1 MHKTTL
7 VAGAVLALVV
17 AGGTATAAKLVTG
30 GDIKNGTITNK
41 DIKKK
46 TIKMNRLAQSTQDKI
61 NAPGPAGPQ
70 GPAGPAGV
78 AGPPGPPA
86 ATDFG
91 VASVFVDRGAGPSRF
106 ATYSVPLGA
115 PTGSTTGG
123 QFRFTCT
130 PDQEPCKVS
139 IGAAVVSTQ
148 TGDVEFYPRLL
159 IHSQSGA
166 AVGAPMTFCEYVDGA
181 NNNLGIDQVPR
192 VATLAAALTETT
204 TALDMG
210 IGGSLDCGTTGQ
222 PAPPTNGAV
231 TEIWVP
237 AASATDSAFY
247 DVWVT
252 FAFGDIPLPDG
263 PDIP

>member
-1 MHKTTL
+1 MQKTTL

-17 AGGTATAAKLVTG
+17 AGGTATAAKLVTS

-91 VASVFVDRGAGPSRF
+91 VASVFVARGANEPARF

-123 QFRFTCT
+123 QFRFSCS
-130 PDQEPCKVS
+130 PAQAPCKVS
-139 IGAAVVSTQ
+139 IGAAVVSSQ
-148 TGDVEFYPRLL
+148 TGTVAFYPRLS

-166 AVGAPMTFCEYVDGA
+166 ALGTPMVSCEYVDGA
-181 NNNLGIDQVPR
+181 DNNLGFDLVARVPTL
-192 VATLAAALTETT
+192 VEAATATQ
-204 TALDMG
+204 TARDMG
-210 IGGSLDCGTTGQ
+210 VGGSLDCGSGQ
-222 PAPPTNGAV
+222 TLPANGVV
-231 TEIWVP
+231 TEIEVP
-237 AASATDSAFY
+237 AASPTDSAFY
-247 DVWVT
+247 DVWAT
-252 FAFGDIPLPDG
+252 FAFGGVLEPEETP
-263 PDIP
+263 